1 MTNTEIIIALN
12 DAYDNCVFD
21 KESIMG
27 KKFFCAIQQLMLN
40 DILDDI
46 EEEENA
52 EYVD

>member
-1 MTNTEIIIALN
+1 MTNTEIILALN
-12 DAYDNCVFD
+12 EAYDNCIFD
-21 KESIMG
+21 KDSILG

-46 EEEENA
+46 DGEENA